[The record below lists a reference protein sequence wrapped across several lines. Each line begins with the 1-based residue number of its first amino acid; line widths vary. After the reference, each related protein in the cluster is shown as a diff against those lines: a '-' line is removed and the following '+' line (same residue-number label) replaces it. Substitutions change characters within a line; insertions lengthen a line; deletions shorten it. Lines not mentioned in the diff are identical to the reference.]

1 MPGFT
6 GLTDDEESDLAAQAR
21 RDLLGN
27 DRPDMGGLFADDDV
41 PTVTNLGEVR
51 AGSNL
56 SADDRAV
63 ADSARRDLLGSDAS
77 TGIRSAFGSAPV
89 AGLADDVPESF
100 SRPVTPLQT
109 PSFDLGQPLQR
120 DRVVATANTPL
131 TPSEP
136 MRRPTLMSGSAT
148 ADKSLTDPWA
158 DTAPMTFDQQ
168 VAAAPRASTAS
179 HAGAVFGLDDDEGP
193 VAGTGQAVSAS
204 GPDQPSAPRPQ
215 PFAPPDTSP
224 APTPNAAPNSMFSA
238 TDAEATRLA
247 NARKRERNARI
258 AQAIMAGL
266 GGVMGIAGAA
276 SGNKG
281 LGAAGVA
288 ISGGSRGLNAAQGRS
303 AEVQG
308 DIDRRMA
315 GEQAQQGY
323 NDQQAAATAA
333 GQRQQQQDQRQA
345 TMDEANLG
353 LTQARTEDL
362 NAERANSEFEQAA
375 LQGNAQG
382 MRAAIRSRIAAVQHE
397 GTRQGWGNL
406 AASGSEL
413 DQMTDLDGLRS
424 ILDNVARTDIRRGG
438 QGAGGSGGGR
448 SDDTW
453 VADPNHPNGGYMQ
466 RGRARSGG
474 GSGSAP
480 NDSAGP
486 STQVQAPS
494 GAAPAAGRALPT
506 GDERLALL
514 ARYRGIDLNSEAGQ
528 AWLASTRE
536 RLNEG
541 SSHEAEVMR
550 NDIIT
555 ATERASDGTGLPLQ
569 IDRAEWRDLT
579 RRADEHA
586 QQVTRI
592 SPVVGV
598 LSGASDAQIAAAL
611 HGGPALRRVAG
622 AADLHSSIWRYM
634 NAYYSAMGGANITAN
649 ELERYR
655 DAFASGSAINDP
667 QAFVRAIRATLQS
680 NVRAAETI
688 MRRATSHP
696 DLVWEQYVRR
706 VLNQRRGGSR

>member
-27 DRPDMGGLFADDDV
+27 ERPDMGGLFADDDV
-41 PTVTNLGEVR
+41 PTVTNLGDVH

-63 ADSARRDLLGSDAS
+63 ADSARRDLLGVDAS
-77 TGIRSAFGSAPV
+77 PGIRSAFGSAPV
-89 AGLADDVPESF
+89 AGLTDDAPESF

-109 PSFDLGQPLQR
+109 PRFDLGQPLQR

-179 HAGAVFGLDDDEGP
+179 NAGAVFGLDDDEGP

-224 APTPNAAPNSMFSA
+224 APTPTAAPSSMFSA

-323 NDQQAAATAA
+323 NDQQAASAAA

-345 TMDEANLG
+345 TIDEANLG

-406 AASGSEL
+406 SAEGSEL
-413 DQMTDLDGLRS
+413 DQMTDLDALRS
-424 ILDNVARTDIRRGG
+424 VLDNVARTDIRRGG

-448 SDDTW
+448 SDDVW
-453 VADPNHPNGGYMQ
+453 VADPSHPNGGYMQ

-506 GDERLALL
+506 ADEQLALL
-514 ARYRGIDLNSEAGQ
+514 ARYRGIDLNSEPGQ
-528 AWLASTRE
+528 AWLAANRG
-536 RLNEG
+536 RLSGSNHEG
-541 SSHEAEVMR
+541 EVMR
-550 NDIIT
+550 NDVIT
-555 ATERASDGTGLPLQ
+555 AMERASDGTGLPLQ
-569 IDRAEWRDLT
+569 IDRAEWRDLS
-579 RRADEHA
+579 RRADPHA
-586 QQVTRI
+586 QAVLTLR
-592 SPVVGV
+592 PLVGR
-598 LSGASDAQIAAAL
+598 LGGASEAQIAAAL
-611 HGGPALRRVAG
+611 HGGPAMARLAG
-622 AADLHSSIWRYM
+622 ASDLRSEIWRYM
-634 NAYYSAMGGANITAN
+634 NSYYHEFGGANVTAN

-655 DAFASGSAINDP
+655 QAFANDSVVNDP
-667 QAFVRAIRATLQS
+667 RGFVRAIRATMQH
-680 NVRAAETI
+680 NVQAAQAV
-688 MRRATSHP
+688 MNRATSHR
-696 DLVWEQYVRR
+696 DLMWEQYVRR
-706 VLNQRRGGSR
+706 VLNPRRPAQ